1 MSSFEEREKMLIDKL
16 SATDPLAQVA
26 QVAKNLPQQEA
37 TKILRYA
44 TSSGDAPDVVAA
56 NLKAYDMD
64 SIGSTDWENA
74 LKDAPKTK
82 TFLSTPLPLAIVQNG
97 ENASVLAG
105 LETENKVW
113 SSFKDGLRDVG
124 RTTLRFGQGALEGML
139 SANDTPNPTTP
150 PTASEE
156 YLGTRLPDNYMEWA
170 KQTQHPAAQDVAYT
184 LKDMADSKLLTPKN
198 VQADTTLGQYGLDV
212 VRMLPQIA
220 AQMAV
225 GAAAGPATALGFMGA
240 QIAGSDY
247 ENYTKDGVE
256 PGRAMTAALGDA
268 ALQAPLEA
276 VGLGKI
282 MKKVPAATPVRERVK
297 QYIEGGLTEA
307 VTEWL
312 QQYPQGAAD
321 IYAKGEGQTPQQMG
335 QKFIEDF
342 WKNTQE
348 GLYQGAVAF
357 PLGVLGGAVRNAMQ
371 RQATK
376 AYVDN
381 VEALQAQLAGSAIL
395 SQSPELVEQHLDAI
409 TGGEKAYIDPDAL
422 VMYQMENPKAL
433 EELGLTEQ
441 QVNAALETGEMIE
454 VTKAQYV
461 TAAAQDPALHE
472 ALKNDIAPSTD
483 GLTRRRIDE
492 RKNEKDVQRATE
504 KTTEEAKAVKEWSKE
519 YSQQLKEAGL
529 DDDMAKQV
537 IVGLQAHART
547 MSDKPVE
554 WLRQNAPE
562 FRQGSMEQAGA
573 LQQEQVK
580 NLVALHNL
588 SPDNF
593 LHAVRM
599 GGLPAPSVAISRT
612 EHPLE
617 KFGDITLI
625 GSTDLV
631 DPAQKKSKV
640 FNADVYSPRYPT
652 VERDIDRTA
661 LKKYEKELAGLKEYE
676 NAAPTYTDVNY
687 LAEKA
692 KEGKRELQYNKLA
705 QLLFASRN
713 GFGKEQD
720 GTALREFI
728 EQHKEQYSD
737 FLDTLLADISKGERI
752 FKGYTNSGNRR
763 YVPHTLENVVKE
775 LTASLRDGEG
785 FNYGVGSLRS
795 NVAKRYTK
803 LAQIQK
809 DRGKI
814 ISEEDF
820 AKEKEI
826 VEKEFAEILADAHEK
841 YTGTASKYQVTD
853 IFTDV
858 LKDGIKRSN
867 IAAELKQYGF
877 EGVDVAR
884 VHAFLNGI
892 KNMPTEYFEAKLQ
905 RAVGLDEFKGALL
918 PAGTSD
924 KVKQHLDEIGV
935 PYREYEEGKRQEALA
950 AFTKELDAQQGN
962 VLFQGKDITTTPAF
976 KRWFGGSK
984 VVDEQGRPLVVY
996 HGTGK
1001 YGFDSFDFDKTKHG
1015 LYGMG
1020 MYFTENKGVAG
1031 EYTRKGKTNVKGIY
1045 STYLSIKNPL
1055 NMDKEANIGEWEK
1068 VFPDADF
1075 TRVKTN
1081 GEAYRAVEEF
1091 YRDEGYGRDE
1101 ASYDLQETIQHGLG
1115 YDGITHVG
1123 GGRVNK
1129 DGKKHRV
1136 YIAFSP
1142 EQIKSVNNSGAF
1154 DPSNPNIYMQD
1165 NHVTA
1170 NGSIHWENGRA
1181 IITMMQTGNPST
1193 VIHEMVGHF
1202 FFQNLVERSM
1212 QDDAPEQVKKD
1223 VKTLFEWAGYE
1234 GKTFDKLT
1242 REERT
1247 DLHEK
1252 VARAAEVYVMEG
1264 KAPSVATQSLFRRF
1278 AEWMKEVYRSVREL
1292 GVQVTPEVAQVFDRM
1307 LATDAEIAEME
1318 ALERY
1323 HEALPET
1330 FLATLNDRQR
1340 ARLDQELLKVRAEA
1354 EEQLRAAVM
1363 RDLRADNRAAI
1374 AEERKTAQQQI
1385 RAELEAQP
1393 LYMARAAMQAPANM
1407 KAVQAAVDARQE
1419 QLVDEQVQLLVHHA
1433 KLGVEGKVAIRDEE
1447 GYMTGE
1453 WLGGF
1458 SNNEQ
1463 WYKDLL
1469 ARLPQGRLPEAWGKY
1484 IDWVKAGSAV
1494 EDGDKPRRM
1503 PPKMREAFRE
1513 IAIEHLEKGWYDEQ
1527 FGDIPAN
1534 EEYLALRQSSPSWE
1548 IIMDNGGGLKLNEAQ
1563 LAEMYPDKA
1572 DKLPQNMLTKEG
1584 GFDADLLAQVF
1595 GFSSGDELLARI
1607 IDSPTLGE
1615 AVKERLQAHMQQ
1627 FRDLIN
1633 DKTALDGEARAAM
1646 YSDGGAALLAT
1657 ELQLIEEKMGKVLKA
1672 EDARQAAATAREA
1685 AKRTA
1690 QTMLAK
1696 REINEATRLQSYIA
1710 AERRAAVD
1718 TANYLKAKDYE
1729 NAAAAKERQLMNHA
1743 LIQESLRIK
1752 REVERVKKYINR
1764 QRKTKNW
1771 LSDTTDENGLRMKT
1785 NEYKEQA
1792 ISILE
1797 RFGFYRKGA
1806 VAPTETLAEWV
1817 KRQEDDEVN
1826 GEIINI
1832 APWLAYDNRRSTI
1845 GKLTLEE
1852 LQDVENAIRN
1862 IKKMATIGVNSDG
1875 FAFINGDGLEETVQ
1889 GLLDSSARLTDK
1901 QVDRIEK
1908 EKASAVKDFFAG
1920 MRQGH
1925 RMLEMLDAFKSFGA
1939 WYQTFYDS
1947 LKRASDQR
1955 SQLLQR
1961 ITDRMEQAFTS
1972 EGITKAERYRM
1983 AHKQIYV
1990 AEWGQSVTK
1999 NTLLAI
2005 ALNMGNQGNL
2015 DRLTAT
2021 RLIGVSMATP
2031 WDVTSIKAVLERHLT
2046 AADFRLIGKLWK
2058 AIDVYAEYNDTV
2070 QRMTGNSL
2078 PKVEPLPITFRVNGE
2093 DIHLDG
2099 GYYPLSQDTR
2109 GSKQA
2114 ELNAEKKLGDTPG
2127 LMPYPSTG
2135 RSKARTKGAKYAVD
2149 TDLANLYGNMTDI
2162 VQDIAFRPVAHDIN
2176 KLMRDERVVSTFR
2189 SKLGDPAYQAFLAW
2203 QKRITSGKAEN
2214 VKHPMDRFFTWAR
2227 SATVISS
2234 LLLRP
2239 GVAVQNLS
2247 NVLLY
2252 GNSVEGWSNRDAAD
2266 AYVRHGW
2273 GDYIPNAISNS
2284 ARAKALREYVY
2295 SKSTQM
2301 RDKMNAPDY
2310 SFREINDAGQQENLL
2325 MRSGNGTVQ
2334 EAGYRVAQAQEN
2346 LNKFASDVFAWTD
2359 QLTDIPIWLGAYE
2372 KAKAGGKTETQAVN
2386 FADAIVRNSTG
2397 TGRSLDTSN
2406 MQAAGSPAMRLFTM
2420 FQTFMN
2426 TAYNRW
2432 ATEAGIFLQ
2441 EKDAWRLTKF
2451 VASQYLAFGVLS
2463 AFLSFHVP
2471 DEDEEWDEW
2480 FRKEVLEWPLGMI
2493 PLFGGLSKILLDK
2506 AQGFKTYSYRMT
2518 PLAGKAEDVLKLAS
2532 TAEKVWQGQK
2542 EGGELVEPTAALA
2555 SFFFRYPDQLNDWFF
2570 NAYDALAGNM
2580 QPELRDLVRRR
2591 PKKERM

>member
-37 TKILRYA
+37 TKILKYA

-74 LKDAPKTK
+74 LKDAPRTR

-105 LETENKVW
+105 VENENKIW
-113 SSFKDGLRDVG
+113 SSFKDGFKNVG
-124 RTTLRFGQGALEGML
+124 RSVLRFGEGAMGAAAIGAKAADELGLPQYYGAPMPIDAPEPGTV
-139 SANDTPNPTTP
+139 SHNPEMYKAAA
-150 PTASEE
+150 ASLHDLAE
-156 YLGTRLPDNYMEWA
+156 A
-170 KQTQHPAAQDVAYT
+170 
-184 LKDMADSKLLTPKN
+184 KLLQAKN

-212 VRMLPQIA
+212 VRMLPQII

-225 GAAAGPATALGFMGA
+225 GAAAGPAAALGFMGA

-247 ENYTKDGVE
+247 ENYTKDGVD

-321 IYAKGEGQTPQQMG
+321 IYAKGKDQTPEQMG
-335 QKFIEDF
+335 QQFLEDF
-342 WKNTQE
+342 WKNTKE
-348 GLYQGAVAF
+348 GLYQGAVAL

-395 SQSPELVEQHLDAI
+395 SQSPELVEQHLEAI

-483 GLTRRRIDE
+483 GLTVRRAGEKR
-492 RKNEKDVQRATE
+492 NEKDVKRATD
-504 KTTEEAKAVKEWSKE
+504 KVNEEAAAMKQWRSE
-519 YSQQLKEAGL
+519 YIQQLKETGM
-529 DDDMAKQV
+529 DEDMAKQV

-562 FRQGSMEQAGA
+562 FRQGGTEQAGA

-617 KFGDITLI
+617 KFGDVTLI
-625 GSTDLV
+625 GSSDLI

-640 FNADVYSPRYPT
+640 FNADVYSPRYPSI
-652 VERDIDRTA
+652 ENDIDRTA
-661 LKKYEKELAGLKEYE
+661 LKKYEKELAGLKEYG

-775 LTASLRDGEG
+775 LTTSLRDGEG

-814 ISEEDF
+814 ISAEDF

-826 VEKEFAEILADAHEK
+826 VEKEFTDILAEAHEK
-841 YTGTASKYQVTD
+841 YTDAASKYQVTD
-853 IFTDV
+853 VFMDV
-858 LKDGIKRSN
+858 LKDGIKRNN
-867 IAAELKQYGF
+867 ITAELKQYGF
-877 EGVDVAR
+877 EGVDVNR
-884 VHAFLNGI
+884 VHAFLNSI

-905 RAVGLDEFKGALL
+905 RAVGLNEFKGALL
-918 PAGTSD
+918 PAGTSE

-935 PYREYEEGKRQEALA
+935 PYREYEEGKRQEVLD
-950 AFTKELDAQQGN
+950 AFTKDLNAQQGN
-962 VLFQGKDITTTPAF
+962 VLFQRAAKP
-976 KRWFGGSK
+976 
-984 VVDEQGRPLVVY
+984 E
-996 HGTGK
+996 TGK
-1001 YGFDSFDFDKTKHG
+1001 P
-1015 LYGMG
+1015 
-1020 MYFTENKGVAG
+1020 FTMNYYHNKEKAPKIPGDTFAQSIEPAG
-1031 EYTRKGKTNVKGIY
+1031 EYIGHDTLNGTNKLPNFDYGSVSFSNPLVLEHKTTGHGGWKTDLSAMFGGKKGKALSTAVKKAG
-1045 STYLSIKNPL
+1045 
-1055 NMDKEANIGEWEK
+1055 
-1068 VFPDADF
+1068 
-1075 TRVKTN
+1075 
-1081 GEAYRAVEEF
+1081 
-1091 YRDEGYGRDE
+1091 
-1101 ASYDLQETIQHGLG
+1101 H
-1115 YDGITHVG
+1115 DGIITVDENG
-1123 GGRVNK
+1123 NISETVNL
-1129 DGKKHRV
+1129 
-1136 YIAFSP
+1136 
-1142 EQIKSVNNSGAF
+1142 SGAKAET
-1154 DPSNPNIYMQD
+1154 YMQQD
-1165 NHVTA
+1165 LPVMA

-1202 FFQNLVERSM
+1202 FFQNLVERAA

-1223 VKTLFEWAGYE
+1223 VKTLFDWAGYE
-1234 GKTFDKLT
+1234 GRDFDKLT

-1252 VARAAEVYVMEG
+1252 VARAAEAYVMEG

-1278 AEWMKEVYRSVREL
+1278 AEWMKQVYLSVREL

-1330 FLATLNDRQR
+1330 FLSTLNDRQR
-1340 ARLDQELLKVRAEA
+1340 AHLDQELLKVRAEA

-1407 KAVQAAVDARQE
+1407 KAVREAVDARIE
-1419 QLVDEQVQLLVHHA
+1419 QLIDEQVQLLVQHA

-1453 WLGGF
+1453 WLGDY

-1484 IDWVKAGSAV
+1484 IDWVKAGSGVA
-1494 EDGDKPRRM
+1494 EGEKPRRM

-1513 IAIEHLEKGWYDEQ
+1513 IAIEHLEKGWYDEL
-1527 FGDIPAN
+1527 FGEIPAN

-1548 IIMDNGGGLKLNEAQ
+1548 IVMDNDGGLKLNEAQ
-1563 LAEMYPDKA
+1563 LEEMYPDKA

-1627 FRDLIN
+1627 FRELIN
-1633 DKTALDGEARAAM
+1633 DKAALQEEARAAM

-1672 EDARQAAATAREA
+1672 EEARQEAATAREA

-1690 QTMLAK
+1690 QGMLAK
-1696 REINEATRLQSYIA
+1696 REINDATRLQSYIA

-1718 TANYLKAKDYE
+1718 TAKYLKAKDYE
-1729 NAAAAKERQLMNHA
+1729 NAAAAKERQLINHA

-1752 REVERVKKYINR
+1752 RESERIKKYLNK
-1764 QRKTKNW
+1764 QRKAKNW
-1771 LSDTTDENGLRMKT
+1771 LSDTTDANGLRMKT

-1792 ISILE
+1792 IGILA
-1797 RFGFYRKGA
+1797 RFGFYRKDA
-1806 VAPTETLAEWV
+1806 VAPEETLAEWV
-1817 KRQEDDEVN
+1817 KRQENDPVN
-1826 GEIINI
+1826 KDMVNI
-1832 APWLAYDNRRSTI
+1832 ADWLAYDGKRPTI

-1862 IKKMATIGVNSDG
+1862 LKAMARYGANSDG
-1875 FAFINGDGLEETVQ
+1875 LFTREQGLEETVQ
-1889 GLLDSSARLTDK
+1889 NLLDASSKLTTK
-1901 QVDRIEK
+1901 QVERIRK
-1908 EKASAVKDFFAG
+1908 EQPTMWQNMLAG
-1920 MRQGH
+1920 IRQPH
-1925 RMLEMLDAFKSFGA
+1925 RMFEALQGFKSFGA
-1939 WYQTFYDS
+1939 YTDLLYNTVKHATDTAS
-1947 LKRASDQR
+1947 NLRAR
-1955 SQLLQR
+1955 VYGG
-1961 ITDRMEQAFTS
+1961 IENAFAS
-1972 EGITKAERYRM
+1972 EGIDKKQRYRM
-1983 AHKQIYV
+1983 AHKKIYIK
-1990 AEWGQSVTK
+1990 EWGQSVTK
-1999 NTLLAI
+1999 DHLLAV
-2005 ALNMGNQGNL
+2005 ALNMGNQSNI

-2021 RLIGVSMATP
+2021 RPVGVSMTTP
-2031 WDVTSIKAVLERHLT
+2031 WDLPSVKAVLERYMT
-2046 AADFRLIGKLWK
+2046 PAEFRVVGKIWK
-2058 AIDVYAEYNDTV
+2058 AIDIYNEYNDTV
-2070 QRMTGNSL
+2070 RRATGNSM
-2078 PKVEPLPITFRVNGE
+2078 PRVEPLPITFTVGSE
-2093 DIHLDG
+2093 SIALDG

-2109 GSKQA
+2109 SSVKA
-2114 ELNAEKKLGDTPG
+2114 ELQLEAKLGNMPG
-2127 LMPYPSTG
+2127 MMPWPQTG
-2135 RSKARTKGAKYAVD
+2135 RSKSRAAGAKYPVD
-2149 TDLANLYGNMTDI
+2149 LEFGNLLGNLQGTIHDA
-2162 VQDIAFRPVAHDIN
+2162 AFRLAAHDIN
-2176 KLMRDERVVSTFR
+2176 RVMRDERVANEIR
-2189 SKLGDPAYQAFLAW
+2189 SKLGEAEYQAIRQWQERILAG
-2203 QKRITSGKAEN
+2203 RDPVI
-2214 VKHPMDRFFTWAR
+2214 KHGADMFVNWAR
-2227 SATVISS
+2227 GAAVVSS
-2234 LLLRP
+2234 LLARP
-2239 GVAVQNLS
+2239 GVVTQNLA
-2247 NVLLY
+2247 NIFLY
-2252 GNSVEGWSNRDAAD
+2252 GNSVDGWSNKDALA
-2266 AYVRHGW
+2266 AYMKYGW
-2273 GDYIPNAISNS
+2273 GDYIPNALRNS
-2284 ARAKALREYVY
+2284 ARAKEIKNFITSRSA
-2295 SKSTQM
+2295 QM
-2301 RDKMNAPDY
+2301 RDKNEAPDLT
-2310 SFREINDAGQQENLL
+2310 FREMLAQKADNPISSLPGVKQLMENENVQAVADAY
-2325 MRSGNGTVQ
+2325 SAKQ
-2334 EAGYRVAQAQEN
+2334 EAFI
-2346 LNKFASDVFAWTD
+2346 KFASGAIAWSD
-2359 QLTDIPIWLGAYE
+2359 QLTDYSQWLGAYNKMLDE
-2372 KAKAGGKTETQAVN
+2372 GKTERQAID
-2386 FADAIVRNSTG
+2386 FADAVIRNSTG
-2397 TGRSLDTSN
+2397 TGRRIDASN
-2406 MQAAGSPAMRLFTM
+2406 TMSSNNAFARLFTM
-2420 FQTFMN
+2420 FQTFLN

-2432 ATEAGIFLQ
+2432 ASEAGIFLQ
-2441 EKDAWRLTKF
+2441 EKDKTRLLTF
-2451 VASQYLAFGVLS
+2451 VAAQYLAFGFAS
-2463 AFLSFHVP
+2463 AVFSFKTP
-2471 DEDEEWDEW
+2471 DDDDDPWKW
-2480 FRKEVLEWPLGMI
+2480 FAKEVLEWPISTIPAFGSIVKLG
-2493 PLFGGLSKILLDK
+2493 LDQ
-2506 AQGFKTYSYRMT
+2506 AMGFKTFGFQLS
-2518 PLAGKAEDVLKLAS
+2518 PVESKANDVLKLWT
-2532 TAEKVWQGQK
+2532 TARKVQEGQK

-2555 SFFFRYPDQLNDWFF
+2555 SFFLRYPDQLNDWFF
-2570 NAYDALAGNM
+2570 NAYDALSGNM

>member
-1 MSSFEEREKMLIDKL
+1 MLIDKL

-37 TKILRYA
+37 TKILKYA

-113 SSFKDGLRDVG
+113 SALKDGFKDAGRFVLRS
-124 RTTLRFGQGALEGML
+124 GQGALEGVL
-139 SANDTPNPTTP
+139 SANDMPNPTAP

-170 KQTQHPAAQDVAYT
+170 KQTQHPLAQDVAAT

-247 ENYTKDGVE
+247 ENYTKDGVD

-321 IYAKGEGQTPQQMG
+321 IYAKGEGKTPQQMG
-335 QKFIEDF
+335 QQFIEDF

-348 GLYQGAVAF
+348 GLYQGAVAL

-529 DDDMAKQV
+529 SDDMAKQV

-547 MSDKPVE
+547 MSDKPAA
-554 WLRQNAPE
+554 WLRENAPE

-775 LTASLRDGEG
+775 LTTSLRDGEG

-814 ISEEDF
+814 ISAEDF

-826 VEKEFAEILADAHEK
+826 VEKEFTDILAEAHEK
-841 YTGTASKYQVTD
+841 YTGAASKYQVTD
-853 IFTDV
+853 VFMDV
-858 LKDGIKRSN
+858 LKDGIKRNN
-867 IAAELKQYGF
+867 ITAELKQYGF
-877 EGVDVAR
+877 EGVDVNR
-884 VHAFLNGI
+884 VHAFLNSI

-905 RAVGLDEFKGALL
+905 RAVGLNEFKGALL
-918 PAGTSD
+918 PAGTSE
-924 KVKQHLDEIGV
+924 KVKRHLDEIGV
-935 PYREYEEGKRQEALA
+935 TYREYEDGKRQEVLD
-950 AFTKELDAQQGN
+950 AFTKELNAQQGN
-962 VLFQGKDITTTPAF
+962 VLFQDTP
-976 KRWFGGSK
+976 
-984 VVDEQGRPLVVY
+984 V
-996 HGTGK
+996 
-1001 YGFDSFDFDKTKHG
+1001 
-1015 LYGMG
+1015 M
-1020 MYFTENKGVAG
+1020 
-1031 EYTRKGKTNVKGIY
+1031 
-1045 STYLSIKNPL
+1045 
-1055 NMDKEANIGEWEK
+1055 
-1068 VFPDADF
+1068 
-1075 TRVKTN
+1075 
-1081 GEAYRAVEEF
+1081 
-1091 YRDEGYGRDE
+1091 
-1101 ASYDLQETIQHGLG
+1101 
-1115 YDGITHVG
+1115 
-1123 GGRVNK
+1123 
-1129 DGKKHRV
+1129 
-1136 YIAFSP
+1136 
-1142 EQIKSVNNSGAF
+1142 
-1154 DPSNPNIYMQD
+1154 
-1165 NHVTA
+1165 A

-1202 FFQNLVERSM
+1202 FFQNLIERAA
-1212 QDDAPEQVKKD
+1212 QEDAPEQVKKD

-1264 KAPSVATQSLFRRF
+1264 KSPSVATQSLFRRF

-1340 ARLDQELLKVRAEA
+1340 AHLDQELLKVRAEA

-1363 RDLRADNRAAI
+1363 RDLRADNRTAI

-1407 KAVQAAVDARQE
+1407 KAVQAAMDARLE

-1458 SNNEQ
+1458 SNKEQ

-1484 IDWVKAGSAV
+1484 IDWVKAGSVV

-1534 EEYLALRQSSPSWE
+1534 EEYLVLRQSSPSWE

-1718 TANYLKAKDYE
+1718 TAKYLKAKDYE
-1729 NAAAAKERQLMNHA
+1729 NAAAAKERQLLNHA
-1743 LIQESLRIK
+1743 LIMECLRIK
-1752 REVERVKKYINR
+1752 RESERIKKYLNK
-1764 QRKTKNW
+1764 QRKAKNW
-1771 LSDTTDENGLRMKT
+1771 LSDTEDEAGLRVRT
-1785 NEYKEQA
+1785 NEYRDQA
-1792 ISILE
+1792 ASILA
-1797 RFGFYRKGA
+1797 RFGFVRKDF
-1806 VAPTETLAEWV
+1806 VEPTETLAEWV
-1817 KRQEDDEVN
+1817 KRQEADEVN

-1832 APWLAYDNRRSTI
+1832 APWLAYENRRSTI

-1875 FAFINGDGLEETVQ
+1875 FAFINGDGKEATVQ
-1889 GLLDSSARLTDK
+1889 TLLDSSAKLKAK
-1901 QVDRIEK
+1901 QVDKIEK
-1908 EKASAVKDFFAG
+1908 EKAGWLKDFVAG
-1920 MRQGH
+1920 LKQGH
-1925 RMLEMLDAFKSFGA
+1925 RMLEALDAFKSFGP

-1947 LKRASDQR
+1947 MKRAADVR

-1961 ITDRMEQAFTS
+1961 VTDRLENAFAS

-1983 AHKQIYV
+1983 AHKQLYV
-1990 AEWGQSVTK
+1990 REWGQSVTK

-2031 WDVTSIKAVLERHLT
+2031 WDVESIKTVLERHLT
-2046 AADFRLIGKLWK
+2046 AADFRLVGKIWK
-2058 AIDVYAEYNDTV
+2058 AIDVYDEYNSMV
-2070 QRMTGNSL
+2070 NRMTGNNL
-2078 PKVEPLPITFRVNGE
+2078 PKVEPLPIVFRPLGGE
-2093 DIHLDG
+2093 EIKLDG

-2114 ELNAEKKLGDTPG
+2114 ELNAEKKLGETPG

-2135 RSKARTKGAKYAVD
+2135 RSKSRTQGAKYAVD

-2176 KLMRDERVVSTFR
+2176 KLMRDERVVSTIR
-2189 SKLGDPAYQAFLAW
+2189 EKLGDPAYRAVLEW
-2203 QKRITSGKAEN
+2203 ERRITSGRAEN
-2214 VKHPMDRFFTWAR
+2214 VKHPLDQFFTWAR

-2252 GNSVEGWSNRDAAD
+2252 GNSVEGWTNRDAAA
-2266 AYVRHGW
+2266 AYLRHGW
-2273 GDYIPNAISNS
+2273 GDYIPNALANS
-2284 ARAKALREYVY
+2284 ERAKALREYVY
-2295 SKSTQM
+2295 SKSVQM
-2301 RDKMNAPDY
+2301 RDKKNAPDF

-2325 MRSGNGTVQ
+2325 MRSGNETVQ
-2334 EAGYRVAQAQEN
+2334 ELGYKAARAQES
-2346 LNKFASDVFAWTD
+2346 LNKFSSDVFAWTD

-2372 KAKAGGKTETQAVN
+2372 KAKADGKTETQAVN
-2386 FADAIVRNSTG
+2386 FADAIIRNSTG
-2397 TGRSLDTSN
+2397 TGRNLDTAW

-2432 ATEAGIFLQ
+2432 AMEANVFLQ
-2441 EKDAWRLTKF
+2441 EKDAARLIKF
-2451 VASQYLAFGVLS
+2451 VAGQYLAFGVMS
-2463 AFLSFHVP
+2463 ALLSFKWP
-2471 DEDEEWDEW
+2471 DDEDSIDEW
-2480 FRKEVLEWPLGMI
+2480 FRKEVLDWPLGMI
-2493 PLFGGLSKILLDK
+2493 PLFGGLSKIMLDK

-2518 PLAGKAEDVLKLAS
+2518 PIAGKAEDVLKLAS

-2555 SFFFRYPDQLNDWFF
+2555 SFFLRYPDQLNDWFF
-2570 NAYDALAGNM
+2570 NAYDALSGNM